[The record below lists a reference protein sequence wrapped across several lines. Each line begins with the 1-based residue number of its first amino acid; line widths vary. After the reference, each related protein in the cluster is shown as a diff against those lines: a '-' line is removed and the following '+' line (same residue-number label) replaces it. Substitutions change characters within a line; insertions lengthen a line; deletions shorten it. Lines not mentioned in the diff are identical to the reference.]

1 MAPEAH
7 DTSKPKTNKVEIWSL
22 GCILYRMFA
31 GSLLFKDP
39 VETWKYA
46 MAETSTLL
54 GVENI
59 GLSDPC
65 VCFLCDVL
73 QPSPEDRPSA
83 EACLEKA
90 WTADKVTGS
99 CAIGRDLYMR
109 LCKIHMAAP
118 DLHSL
123 SYMVTNQAV
132 DSGC

>member
-1 MAPEAH
+1 
-7 DTSKPKTNKVEIWSL
+7 
-22 GCILYRMFA
+22 MFA

>member
-1 MAPEAH
+1 
-7 DTSKPKTNKVEIWSL
+7 
-22 GCILYRMFA
+22 MFA

-65 VCFLCDVL
+65 VCFLRDVL

-90 WTADKVTGS
+90 W
-99 CAIGRDLYMR
+99 IGQ
-109 LCKIHMAAP
+109 
-118 DLHSL
+118 
-123 SYMVTNQAV
+123 SYWVMCYWKGPLREVV
-132 DSGC
+132 

>member
-7 DTSKPKTNKVEIWSL
+7 DTSKPKTNRVDIWSL

-39 VETWKYA
+39 VEVWKYA
-46 MAETSTLL
+46 LAETPSLL
-54 GVENI
+54 GVEKM
-59 GLSDPC
+59 GFSDPC
-65 VCFLCDVL
+65 VCFLHDVL

-90 WTADKVTGS
+90 WITDNVTGS
-99 CAIGRDLYMR
+99 YTIGRDLYMR

-123 SYMVTNQAV
+123 SDMVANQAV
-132 DSGC
+132 EGGC

>member
-1 MAPEAH
+1 
-7 DTSKPKTNKVEIWSL
+7 
-22 GCILYRMFA
+22 
-31 GSLLFKDP
+31 
-39 VETWKYA
+39 

-54 GVENI
+54 GVEKIRFN
-59 GLSDPC
+59 DPG
-65 VCFLCDVL
+65 VCFLRDVL

-90 WTADKVTGS
+90 WIADKVTGS
-99 CAIGRDLYMR
+99 YTIGRDLCMR

-123 SYMVTNQAV
+123 PDMVANQAV